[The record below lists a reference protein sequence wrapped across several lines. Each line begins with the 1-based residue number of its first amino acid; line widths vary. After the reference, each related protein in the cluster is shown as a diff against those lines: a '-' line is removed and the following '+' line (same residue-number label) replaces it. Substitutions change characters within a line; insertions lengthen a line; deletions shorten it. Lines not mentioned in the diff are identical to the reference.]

1 MMSLSKKVIT
11 LYAQRLATLL
21 VRITLKKRLF
31 ELLQTKTN
39 ADIELTES
47 FAMFPAAAVSGWYFS
62 HPESRYFGIGK
73 ITKDQLES
81 LAERKDI
88 PVLEIERWP
97 APVLGYED

>member
-1 MMSLSKKVIT
+1 
-11 LYAQRLATLL
+11 
-21 VRITLKKRLF
+21 
-31 ELLQTKTN
+31 
-39 ADIELTES
+39 
-47 FAMFPAAAVSGWYFS
+47 MFPAAAVSGWYFS

-97 APVLGYED
+97 TPVLGYED